1 MWASGTFMTSSVN
14 PADFCHAGTRR
25 IDHLAAAADAP
36 VVAGAAMD
44 GHIYVWDVQARTAV
58 FDVPASARRVGF
70 SVALSP
76 QGLECFVGAYRAWG
90 IACIDVAN
98 RHERWRRRDLKH
110 VRGLTAAFD
119 GHAVV
124 AWFPDR
130 AGLLLDAHTGE
141 SVERYVGLREFS
153 TSRYGQSTLKYARQF
168 ELLSGNGARYRWPRD
183 SFALLCSAFSPD
195 LCVVSESTTPARA
208 IDLRTGKVVWEYRPR
223 EGAHILQLDYSPGLD
238 CFVALEYAYT
248 DPARDTGPMVAL
260 LHLDRSGHVSFNK
273 AIREW
278 PLGVFCAQG
287 SLLLNGLGE
296 LYDVSTATVTH
307 VFEFPR

>member
-36 VVAGAAMD
+36 LVAGAGLD
-44 GHIYVWDVQARTAV
+44 GHIYVWDVHARTAV
-58 FDVPASARRVGF
+58 FDFPASQEPTGL

-76 QGLECFVGAYRAWG
+76 QGQECFVASDTGG
-90 IACIDVAN
+90 IACVDVAS
-98 RHERWRRRDLKH
+98 RHERWRRRDLKQ
-110 VRGLTAAFD
+110 VSGLTAALN
-119 GHAVV
+119 GQAVV

-130 AGLLLDAHTGE
+130 AAVLLDAHTGE
-141 SVERYVGLREFS
+141 SVERYVGLRELS
-153 TSRYGQSTLKYARQF
+153 TSRFDRSTLKYARQF
-168 ELLSGNGARYRWPRD
+168 ELLSAGGARYRWPRQ

-195 LCVVSESTTPARA
+195 LCVVSESRMPAKA